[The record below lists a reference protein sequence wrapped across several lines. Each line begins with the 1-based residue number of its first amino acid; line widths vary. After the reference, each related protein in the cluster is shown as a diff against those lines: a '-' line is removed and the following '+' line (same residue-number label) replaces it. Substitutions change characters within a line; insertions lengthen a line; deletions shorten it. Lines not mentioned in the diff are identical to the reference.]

1 MGGGICPACRN
12 YGGQSAHSCP
22 VFKKRDRLC
31 GRGLRNI
38 ITLAVTYIRSAITPF
53 LPLILVSRLH
63 ESLTL
68 FVFLCVIS
76 SRRLAR
82 PVPARTAEQSLSSP
96 QARAADI
103 LVARVCPKGEI
114 LVRRPQNV
122 SPKIIFAP
130 HFAPSSLGLG
140 EAKWRSQS

>member
-1 MGGGICPACRN
+1 MCPACRN

-31 GRGLRNI
+31 GRGLSNI
-38 ITLAVTYIRSAITPF
+38 ITLAHLHPVPITPF

-122 SPKIIFAP
+122 SSKIIFAP
-130 HFAPSSLGLG
+130 PAFFGLV
-140 EAKWRSQS
+140 AVAVV